1 MGKYMNDMYLNGEL
15 FSTSLDS
22 SCSYYIGS
30 DTSIKYDTS
39 FSYDTSINYI
49 GVISS
54 LKDLFDTKTGNQYI
68 IESDKIKKELKDLL
82 TDYMAIKS
90 KLQIYE
96 LKNGE
101 VKDNE

>member
-1 MGKYMNDMYLNGEL
+1 MGEYINNKY
-15 FSTSLDS
+15 LDGAWVGTNLVS
-22 SCSYYIGS
+22 SDSYY
-30 DTSIKYDTS
+30 TSYDMS
-39 FSYDTSINYI
+39 ISYDTSINHM

-54 LKDLFDTKTGNQYI
+54 LKDLFDSKTGYSYI
-68 IESDKIKKELKDLL
+68 IKSDEIKKELKDLL

-96 LKNGE
+96 LKNEE